1 MSGLTRVDYQVRH
14 YRDLAQAAMD
24 RANEGALHRSQ
35 YLDLSKQW
43 TALADRLEES
53 ARNAFAGTA

>member
-1 MSGLTRVDYQVRH
+1 MSGLSRLDYQVRH
-14 YRDLAQAAMD
+14 YRDLAQVAMD
-24 RANEGALHRSQ
+24 RANERTSLRSQ

-53 ARNAFAGTA
+53 ARNAFVGVA